1 MSEDLKFTNKQ
12 KNIRMEGE
20 EGSTQNRLRYEL
32 YTEGFKRIKEG
43 LEEERYFEVC
53 CIVDSII
60 NDRLTALIQTIK
72 NDDGIDYTYQSVGM
86 VIRTL
91 FKIVKEDKILLSTDF
106 RKLMSNIEQ
115 IWLPKR
121 NFVSHS
127 FVGVTPSNI
136 DLNLEDR
143 LQIVKECGELGSK
156 YCRDLTTECDK
167 MIHIIKNYG
176 IPYKTPFSNRKSN
189 TEWDT

>member
-60 NDRLTALIQTIK
+60 NDRRTALIQTIK

-127 FVGVTPSNI
+127 FVGVTPSNVEMS
-136 DLNLEDR
+136 LEDR
-143 LQIVKECGELGSK
+143 LKVVKECGELGSK
-156 YCRDLTTECDK
+156 YCTELKSETDK
-167 MIHIIKNYG
+167 LIKEIKTIG
-176 IPYKTPFSNRKSN
+176 IPYKR
-189 TEWDT
+189 